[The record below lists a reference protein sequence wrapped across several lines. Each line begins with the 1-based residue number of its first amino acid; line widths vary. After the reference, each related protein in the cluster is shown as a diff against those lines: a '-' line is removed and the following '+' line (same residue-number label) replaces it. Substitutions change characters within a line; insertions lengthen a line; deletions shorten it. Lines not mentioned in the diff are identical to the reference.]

1 MSVNLAFFSVHIHSE
16 ALGTASRTKRFYLVF
31 VAVTVAETTTTT
43 AAAAAA
49 AAATTTTTTAPLL
62 AAASV
67 VFQSL
72 FFFPRFPVVQ
82 TSFP

>member
-49 AAATTTTTTAPLL
+49 ATTTTTTAPVL